1 MNRRHHRS
9 QKKKKARHPTATV
22 PVQHEVLC
30 QEHLDRRKEDDMKDT
45 MSNPVPP
52 SDNWIGWL
60 GVSIAALALVT
71 SFTQAC
77 YTRKAMRVDQRA
89 WVSVPFPN
97 TFPSNGTE
105 LHAITQII
113 DSGKTPAK
121 AVQGDVIATVFSKD
135 DNLTIGDFSIGHP
148 HERFRAPGVIFPNIP
163 MPITIAV
170 GTYEAFGKK
179 IVPADESLRKDI
191 AEGRRFILFFGR
203 LTYSDVFGVEHFTQF
218 CTGSGMGIS
227 SDVLRDCLKYNDVD
241 SNEE

>member
-1 MNRRHHRS
+1 
-9 QKKKKARHPTATV
+9 
-22 PVQHEVLC
+22 VLC

-52 SDNWIGWL
+52 SNNWIGWL
-60 GVSIAALALVT
+60 GVSIATLALVT

-105 LHAITQII
+105 LQAITQII

-135 DNLTIGDFSIGHP
+135 DNPTIGDFSIGHP

-170 GTYEAFGKK
+170 GLMKHSG
-179 IVPADESLRKDI
+179 RKLFQPTSPCV
-191 AEGRRFILFFGR
+191 RILPKG
-203 LTYSDVFGVEHFTQF
+203 
-218 CTGSGMGIS
+218 
-227 SDVLRDCLKYNDVD
+227 DVLYFSLAG
-241 SNEE
+241 